1 MFIQIDM
8 NRFPCHPLLIY
19 LFSSTFSDDVE
30 GKGLHFHMHDA
41 LDLRPGNIKG
51 HCQMLF
57 LLTSKNS
64 GIGFS
69 VSDLLL
75 NRNI

>member
-8 NRFPCHPLLIY
+8 NRFPCHLLLIY

-30 GKGLHFHMHDA
+30 GKGLHFLMHDA

-64 GIGFS
+64 GIGVS